1 MRSPLLSELTASQL
15 VVILYWLTQQ
25 AQPDSSSYKYVMDI
39 YLITTYNV
47 IVITSPAVWKFNP
60 ACVLRISYVQQKIHT
75 ILVIKTIPPISTKR
89 TTTFDLLVICFIEA
103 SERYLLLH
111 YACQAC
117 RQDWSRGSQGRIQD
131 FKLGG
136 GAHIKK
142 LRRAEGYSVW
152 KITILRKKIIF
163 FPILGDRLWI
173 WQTWNLD
180 YNNLNSTDILT
191 WTVHRCF
198 KWRTEKREWLLT
210 SCVF

>member
-1 MRSPLLSELTASQL
+1 
-15 VVILYWLTQQ
+15 
-25 AQPDSSSYKYVMDI
+25 MDI

-136 GAHIKK
+136 GGA
-142 LRRAEGYSVW
+142 Y
-152 KITILRKKIIF
+152 KKIAPSGGVFRAKNHDFTQKNHIF
-163 FPILGDRLWI
+163 SNFRGSASGSDRLEI
-173 WQTWNLD
+173 WT
-180 YNNLNSTDILT
+180 TIIKILQI
-191 WTVHRCF
+191 
-198 KWRTEKREWLLT
+198 
-210 SCVF
+210 S